1 MSEAS
6 QPVQAHLLASIN
18 ILLAKAS
25 VPMTKSDI
33 NKAGKYVSLRMG
45 ENCKITCI
53 ILPKESEELEPVI

>member
-6 QPVQAHLLASIN
+6 QPVQAHLLASIDV
-18 ILLAKAS
+18 LLVKAS

-33 NKAGKYVSLRMG
+33 NKAGKYVSLRIG

-53 ILPKESEELEPVI
+53 ILSKKSGKLD